1 MHFSALIPA
10 ARDAVLEAPSSFYSI
25 RFPGHSENLFI
36 SSLSSLYISSFLP
49 HPPLTAVQ
57 ISTTDTNTQTC
68 VLIFFFFLFIFRLD
82 FISVSFRNDV
92 LFNLVL
98 CFGVSIPSLVDMS
111 ILYFG

>member
-1 MHFSALIPA
+1 MFIISIYI
-10 ARDAVLEAPSSFYSI
+10 VLSPPS
-25 RFPGHSENLFI
+25 P
-36 SSLSSLYISSFLP
+36 LP
-49 HPPLTAVQ
+49 PPLVHPPLTAVQ